1 MKKLIQFELR
11 KIFSKRLT
19 QIALLFVLFFS
30 AILGFSSYQNKY
42 AFDGVS
48 KEGTGKRD

>member
-19 QIALLFVLFFS
+19 QIALLFVLFFLPFWGFL
-30 AILGFSSYQNKY
+30 AIKINTHLM
-42 AFDGVS
+42 
-48 KEGTGKRD
+48 E

>member
-19 QIALLFVLFFS
+19 QIALHYVLFFS
-30 AILGFSSYQNKY
+30 AILAYSSYQNKY
-42 AFDGVS
+42 S
-48 KEGTGKRD
+48 